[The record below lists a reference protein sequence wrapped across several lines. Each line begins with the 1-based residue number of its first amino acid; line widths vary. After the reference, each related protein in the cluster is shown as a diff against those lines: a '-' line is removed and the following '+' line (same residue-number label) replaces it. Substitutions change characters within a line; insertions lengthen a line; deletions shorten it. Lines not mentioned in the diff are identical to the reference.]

1 MSQIISTRRL
11 NHFKKN
17 VPFLLQELLTKNL
30 ITPNKSKTYTFIN
43 RDYGELSKYLY
54 NKTGLQLIKMNDS
67 YKLQTKS
74 NKPIQITKN
83 DTPLTY
89 QLYILITASLIA
101 RRLNEEFTQQE
112 LADEILPN
120 FEDIEMADSTF
131 KSIIRYM
138 INEKYLSIKTET
150 DENDDEIKILKKL
163 AQPVIYTGELKS
175 HKLSNITKITNY
187 LLTHPTMNKL
197 EHPSLFENVEL
208 DDLIEH
214 FEQFKDENSGYK
226 LVIDGN
232 IIRAVSVSSKYAF
245 PNLNNINHRVLV
257 DILPKLRTIKNENL
271 DEELLTLIPT
281 SKHYKDSV
289 SFNEVKNLIEEYD
302 LQNIRTKIN
311 R

>member
-1 MSQIISTRRL
+1 M
-11 NHFKKN
+11 
-17 VPFLLQELLTKNL
+17 LTKNL

-74 NKPIQITKN
+74 DKPTQITKN

-120 FEDIEMADSTF
+120 FEDIETADSTF
-131 KSIIRYM
+131 KGIIRYM
-138 INEKYLSIKTET
+138 INEKYLNIRTET

-214 FEQFKDENSGYK
+214 FEQFSDENSGYK

-232 IIRAVSVSSKYAF
+232 IIRAVSINSKYAF

-257 DILPKLRTIKNENL
+257 DILPKLRTIKKEDL
-271 DEELLTLIPT
+271 DEILLTSIPT

-289 SFNEVKNLIEEYD
+289 SFNEIKNLIEEYD

>member
-1 MSQIISTRRL
+1 M
-11 NHFKKN
+11 
-17 VPFLLQELLTKNL
+17 PFLLQELLTKNL
-30 ITPNKSKTYTFIN
+30 ITPNKSKTYAFIN

-74 NKPIQITKN
+74 HKPTQITKN

-89 QLYILITASLIA
+89 QLYILVTASLIA

-112 LADEILPN
+112 LADEILSN
-120 FEDIEMADSTF
+120 FEDVENVDSTL
-131 KSIIRYM
+131 KGIIRYM
-138 INEKYLSIKTET
+138 INEKYLNIRTET

-175 HKLSNITKITNY
+175 HNLSNIAKITNH

-208 DDLIEH
+208 EDLAEH
-214 FEQFKDENSGYK
+214 FEQFSDENSGYK
-226 LVIDGN
+226 LVVDGN
-232 IIRAVSVSSKYAF
+232 IIRAVSVNSKYAF
-245 PNLNNINHRVLV
+245 PNLNNVNHRVLV
-257 DILPKLRTIKNENL
+257 DILPNLRTIKKEEL
-271 DEELLTLIPT
+271 DETLITLIPT

-289 SFNEVKNLIEEYD
+289 SFNEIKSLIEEYD
-302 LQNIRTKIN
+302 LQNIRTKIH

>member
-1 MSQIISTRRL
+1 M
-11 NHFKKN
+11 
-17 VPFLLQELLTKNL
+17 LTKNL

-74 NKPIQITKN
+74 DKPTQITKN

-120 FEDIEMADSTF
+120 FEDIEIADSTF

-138 INEKYLSIKTET
+138 INEKYLNIRTET

-214 FEQFKDENSGYK
+214 FEQFSDENSGYK

-232 IIRAVSVSSKYAF
+232 IIRAVSINSKYAF

-257 DILPKLRTIKNENL
+257 DILPKLRTIKKDDLNET
-271 DEELLTLIPT
+271 LLTLIPT

-289 SFNEVKNLIEEYD
+289 SFNEIKNLIEEYD

>member
-1 MSQIISTRRL
+1 M
-11 NHFKKN
+11 
-17 VPFLLQELLTKNL
+17 LTKNL

-74 NKPIQITKN
+74 DKPTQITKN

-120 FEDIEMADSTF
+120 FEDIETADSTF
-131 KSIIRYM
+131 KGIIRYM
-138 INEKYLSIKTET
+138 INEKYLNIRTET

-175 HKLSNITKITNY
+175 HKLSNIAKITNY

-197 EHPSLFENVEL
+197 EQSIETLKKAPFMTTSEFEKQTKTKAPKYQHYLTDGLSVLEMMI
-208 DDLIEH
+208 D
-214 FEQFKDENSGYK
+214 NS
-226 LVIDGN
+226 
-232 IIRAVSVSSKYAF
+232 
-245 PNLNNINHRVLV
+245 
-257 DILPKLRTIKNENL
+257 
-271 DEELLTLIPT
+271 
-281 SKHYKDSV
+281 
-289 SFNEVKNLIEEYD
+289 NEVVYEEQLD
-302 LQNIRTKIN
+302 LTKCLKYIK
-311 R
+311 

>member
-1 MSQIISTRRL
+1 M
-11 NHFKKN
+11 
-17 VPFLLQELLTKNL
+17 LTKNL

-74 NKPIQITKN
+74 DKPTQITKN

-120 FEDIEMADSTF
+120 FEDIETADSTF

-138 INEKYLSIKTET
+138 INEKYLNIRTET

-175 HKLSNITKITNY
+175 HKLSNIAKITNY

-197 EHPSLFENVEL
+197 EHPNLWENVEI

-214 FEQFKDENSGYK
+214 FEQFSDENSGYK

-232 IIRAVSVSSKYAF
+232 IIRAVSINSKYAF

-257 DILPKLRTIKNENL
+257 DILPKLRTIKKDDL
-271 DEELLTLIPT
+271 DETLLTLIPT

-289 SFNEVKNLIEEYD
+289 SFNEIKNLIEEYN